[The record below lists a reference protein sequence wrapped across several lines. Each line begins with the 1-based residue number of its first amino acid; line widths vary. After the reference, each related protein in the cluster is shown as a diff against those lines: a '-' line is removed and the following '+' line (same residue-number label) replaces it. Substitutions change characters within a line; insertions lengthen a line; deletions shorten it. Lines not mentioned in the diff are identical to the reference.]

1 MQTQSENSNIAN
13 DKNSKTF
20 ENHVD
25 ILMLGSKL
33 IKIYLL

>member
-20 ENHVD
+20 ENHVE
-25 ILMLGSKL
+25 ILMLGR
-33 IKIYLL
+33 